1 MKTINRFL
9 SIGVL
14 MTALLAVGALT
25 GFGQDPA
32 AANCADIDG
41 HNALYTKFLASYKAK
56 AVAEMRAALSTGKEY
71 LEKYG
76 TCTEAF
82 KDQIEFVK
90 PYVAKLEKDIPLAA
104 KRDELRPLFARFDA
118 GITADNGDEIYSAGR
133 SILAIDPENINIIV
147 PLGVAGL
154 YRSYANDLKHT
165 DDTIRYAQ
173 MALSKL
179 KGGVPAIKKN
189 KTGEDVYGAL
199 KYEFT
204 KQQAI
209 DELSYAVAHLTFYGK
224 KDRKAALPLYYE
236 IAQGSGR
243 YKDDPRVYQA
253 IGSYFGSE
261 VIRQAGEVK
270 KLIDAQKALPT
281 EDAKLAMEPQIKEAI
296 GLLNG
301 TAERA
306 MDYYSRAYKLAKSDT
321 PAAKTYKD
329 SLYKDLTIL
338 YEGRFNKKD
347 GLDAYIA
354 TVTSK
359 PVPNP
364 TTPITPV
371 NDPEP
376 VRTTTTSSAV
386 PAVVKPAS
394 AATTTPAKPATSA
407 TTTPVKPTVGT
418 KAVVKKGTRK

>member
-9 SIGVL
+9 STGVL
-14 MTALLAVGALT
+14 MAAFLAIGSLT
-25 GFGQDPA
+25 GFGQDA
-32 AANCADIDG
+32 AAANPNCADIDG
-41 HNALYTKFLASYKAK
+41 HNAVYTTFTGIYNKK
-56 AVAEMRAALSTGKEY
+56 AVADMEKALSIGKEY
-71 LEKYG
+71 LEKWG
-76 TCTEAF
+76 SCEGF
-82 KDQIEFVK
+82 KEQVDFVRPHVQRIEK
-90 PYVAKLEKDIPLAA
+90 ALPT
-104 KRDELRPLFARFDA
+104 LRRAQEMGPMFKRFDA
-118 GITADNGDEIYSAGR
+118 GITADNGDEIYAAGR
-133 SILAIDPENINIIV
+133 DILARDPDNINIIV

-154 YRSYANDLKHT
+154 YQAYSNNLKYT

-179 KGGVPAIKKN
+179 KSGVPATKKN
-189 KTGEDVYGAL
+189 KNNEDVYGAL

-204 KQQAI
+204 KPQAM

-253 IGSYFGSE
+253 IGSYFGGE

-270 KLIDAQKALPT
+270 KLIDAQKAAAT
-281 EDAKLAMEPQIKEAI
+281 DEAKLAMEPQIKEAI

-321 PAAKTYKD
+321 PAAKTYKE
-329 SLYKDLTIL
+329 SLYKDLSIL
-338 YEGRFNKKD
+338 YEGRFNKKV

-354 TVTSK
+354 TVTAR

-371 NDPEP
+371 NDPDP
-376 VRTTTTSSAV
+376 VRTTTTSSV
-386 PAVVKPAS
+386 PTAVKPS
-394 AATTTPAKPATSA
+394 TA
-407 TTTPVKPTVGT
+407 TTTPVKPAATVGT